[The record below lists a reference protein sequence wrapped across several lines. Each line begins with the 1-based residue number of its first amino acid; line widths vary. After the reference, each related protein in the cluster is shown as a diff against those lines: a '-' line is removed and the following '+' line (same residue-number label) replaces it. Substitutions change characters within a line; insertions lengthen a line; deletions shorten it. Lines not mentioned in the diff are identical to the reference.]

1 MNRAEGKPIKESTRQ
16 VDAVT
21 KALGI
26 LDCFARAEPEL
37 SLKRLSEKTGLYKS
51 RILRLCGTLTAQ
63 GYLIRTPTSAYK
75 LGPKLMILGKAYEA
89 TNPLSSVARPVLKRL
104 SALTGEST
112 KLFVIEGTNRLCL
125 VREKGTSPLQ
135 YAINEG
141 ETQPLY
147 AGAGG
152 KLLLAYAPAT
162 LLHEVLHHSLE
173 GHTPNTI
180 VDRDKLEEE
189 LDTIRRQGYAFS
201 KGELVPE
208 VAGLSAPVYA
218 HDGAVCAA
226 LTIAGAE
233 QRFSGQRKEQMLAQ
247 LLDAARELSVLLGHQ
262 GRS

>member
-1 MNRAEGKPIKESTRQ
+1 VSRSEGKPIKESTRQ

-26 LDCFARAEPEL
+26 LDCFAGSESEL
-37 SLKRLSEKTGLYKS
+37 SLKQLSERTGLYKS
-51 RILRLCGTLTAQ
+51 RILRLCGTLAAQ
-63 GYLIRTPTSAYK
+63 GYLIRTPASSYK

-152 KLLLAYAPAT
+152 KLLLAYAREG
-162 LLHEVLHHSLE
+162 LRNDVLHHSLE
-173 GHTPNTI
+173 GYTPHTI
-180 VDRDKLEEE
+180 VDRDSLEAE
-189 LDTIRRQGYAFS
+189 LAAIRRQGYAFS
-201 KGELVPE
+201 KGELVRE
-208 VAGLSAPVYA
+208 VAGLSAPVYD
-218 HDGAVCAA
+218 HEGVVCAA

-233 QRFSGQRKEQMLAQ
+233 QRFAGERKEQMLAQ
-247 LLDAARELSVLLGHQ
+247 LLDAARELSVLLGHL